1 MYNMTSEQ
9 PSNIDLIT
17 LECLVNPSVYEKFI
31 NKTIGTS
38 GRVLVSKTERK
49 FYRKRILNATKQ
61 MLKNDFNGLND
72 HVKEGFSHYMMTLI
86 TYFKYLD
93 THEILQHDYKDM
105 TNDTTTHNKNND
117 NDGNASDNFGLDDDD
132 NDDAEDLSVQ
142 ASNQILYNA
151 PQHNKKITLDNFVIT
166 KKQKTNQAKFYPHK
180 KEVDLTNPELKNK
193 GIKIQDKKI
202 DKNDKKENTNN

>member
-1 MYNMTSEQ
+1 MTTLQ

-17 LECLVNPSVYEKFI
+17 LECLVNPDVYEKFI
-31 NKTIGTS
+31 NKTIGPPDRT
-38 GRVLVSKTERK
+38 LVSKTERK

-61 MLKNDFNGLND
+61 MLKNDFNGINE
-72 HVKEGFSHYMMTLI
+72 HVKEGFIHYMMTLI

-93 THEILQHDYKDM
+93 THEILQNDYKDM
-105 TNDTTTHNKNND
+105 NASNLQINEHND
-117 NDGNASDNFGLDDDD
+117 NIDDDFGLDDDD
-132 NDDAEDLSVQ
+132 NVNEDISI
-142 ASNQILYNA
+142 NKTNEMLYNA

-193 GIKIQDKKI
+193 GLKNEKNDKKNKK
-202 DKNDKKENTNN
+202 DKNDKKENTIN

>member
-1 MYNMTSEQ
+1 MTTLQ

-17 LECLVNPSVYEKFI
+17 LECLVNPDVYEKFI

-38 GRVLVSKTERK
+38 DRALVSKTERK

-61 MLKNDFNGLND
+61 MLKNDFNGINE
-72 HVKEGFSHYMMTLI
+72 HVKEGFIHYMMTLI

-93 THEILQHDYKDM
+93 THEILQNDYKDM
-105 TNDTTTHNKNND
+105 SASNLHANENNANID
-117 NDGNASDNFGLDDDD
+117 NIDDDFGLDDDD
-132 NDDAEDLSVQ
+132 DNEEISI
-142 ASNQILYNA
+142 NKTNEMLYNA

-193 GIKIQDKKI
+193 GLKNEKKI
-202 DKNDKKENTNN
+202 KKDKNDKKENTIN